1 MQTPARLVAA
11 TVLSLT
17 LLATSACG
25 DSGDD
30 EATDSPTS
38 GASSGDGGAGAS
50 DASDAPPATGAEC
63 AVEDIAVEGE
73 FGVEP
78 TISIPDDC
86 APPSELLSE
95 DLVVGSGPAA
105 EAGSNVEANYHLVT
119 WSDRQV
125 LDSSFARGAPFTVE
139 NLGQAMVIDGW
150 NQGLIGIQKGTRR
163 LLVVPPDLG
172 YGQGGQ
178 GVQPNETLVF
188 VIDAVSIS

>member
-11 TVLSLT
+11 AVLSLT
-17 LLATSACG
+17 LLAASACG

-30 EATDSPTS
+30 EATDTPTA
-38 GASSGDGGAGAS
+38 GASSSDDGAPDTS
-50 DASDAPPATGAEC
+50 SDAPPATGAEC

-73 FGVEP
+73 FGAEP

-86 APPSELLSE
+86 APPSTLLSE

-150 NQGLIGIQKGTRR
+150 NQGLMGIQKGTRR
-163 LLVVPPDLG
+163 LLIVPPDLG